1 MEFDLQNLMAS
12 LSGVMI
18 EIEDSVRHIYFF
30 TIQDAGA
37 KYLFNMRVSFEA
49 YLKTVYHAIIFK

>member
-1 MEFDLQNLMAS
+1 MAS